1 MVNSWDVPALLASL
15 TIPMRTLS
23 CLALLAASTVGTT
36 VLAANN
42 PGVIAFGDERARI
55 QSTPIEQRPYRP
67 LHFYGNT
74 VRRRNSRAT
83 TRPTRSSSQQIRTTS
98 QSRPTRATR
107 ARP

>member
-1 MVNSWDVPALLASL
+1 
-15 TIPMRTLS
+15 MRTLS

-42 PGVIAFGDERARI
+42 PGVITFGEDRARI

-74 VRRRNSRAT
+74 VRRRNSRST
-83 TRPTRSSSQQIRTTS
+83 VRPTRSSSQQIRTTS
-98 QSRPTRATR
+98 QSRSTQATR